1 MAERTRVIIA
11 DDEALIRMD
20 LREML
25 THLGY
30 LVVGEVADGRSA
42 INQSRELRPDIVIMD
57 IKMPDMDGIEA
68 AKVLTEEKVAP
79 VVLLSAYSQRE
90 LVDRAREAGV
100 TAYLVKPYREEDL
113 TPAIEVALAR
123 FREFQ
128 ELEKQVTDLQQALE
142 TRKLVDRAKGIL
154 MDKQGLTE
162 EKVAPVVLLSAYSQ
176 RELVDRAREAGVTA
190 YLVKPYREEDLTPAI
205 EVALARFREF
215 QELEKQVTDLQQ
227 ALETRKLVDRAKGI
241 LMDKQGLTEAEAF
254 RKIQKMSMDN
264 RKPMKDVAEAII
276 LAHQVGAG

>member
-1 MAERTRVIIA
+1 MERTRVIIA
-11 DDEALIRMD
+11 DDESLIRMD

-25 THLGY
+25 TNLGY

-42 INQSRELRPDIVIMD
+42 VNQARELRPDVVIMD

-68 AKVLTEEKVAP
+68 AKVLTEERIAP

-90 LVDRAREAGV
+90 LVQRAREAGV
-100 TAYLVKPYREEDL
+100 VAYLVKPYREEEL
-113 TPAIEVALAR
+113 SPAIEVALAR
-123 FREFQ
+123 FAEFKDLQ
-128 ELEKQVTDLQQALE
+128 KQVTDLQE
-142 TRKLVDRAKGIL
+142 
-154 MDKQGLTE
+154 
-162 EKVAPVVLLSAYSQ
+162 
-176 RELVDRAREAGVTA
+176 
-190 YLVKPYREEDLTPAI
+190 
-205 EVALARFREF
+205 
-215 QELEKQVTDLQQ
+215 

-276 LAHQVGAG
+276 LAHQVGQG

>member
-1 MAERTRVIIA
+1 MERTRVIIA

-25 THLGY
+25 TNLGY

-42 INQSRELRPDIVIMD
+42 VNQSRELRPDVVVMD

-68 AKVLTEEKVAP
+68 AKILTEERIAP
-79 VVLLSAYSQRE
+79 AVLLSAYSQRD
-90 LVDRAREAGV
+90 LVERARDAGV
-100 TAYLVKPYREEDL
+100 VAYLVKPYREEEL
-113 TPAIEVALAR
+113 APAIEVALAR

-128 ELEKQVTDLQQALE
+128 TVQKQVEDLQQALE

-154 MDKQGLTE
+154 MDKQGL
-162 EKVAPVVLLSAYSQ
+162 S
-176 RELVDRAREAGVTA
+176 
-190 YLVKPYREEDLTPAI
+190 
-205 EVALARFREF
+205 
-215 QELEKQVTDLQQ
+215 
-227 ALETRKLVDRAKGI
+227 
-241 LMDKQGLTEAEAF
+241 EAEAF

-276 LAHQVGAG
+276 LAHQVGQS

>member
-162 EKVAPVVLLSAYSQ
+162 
-176 RELVDRAREAGVTA
+176 
-190 YLVKPYREEDLTPAI
+190 
-205 EVALARFREF
+205 
-215 QELEKQVTDLQQ
+215 
-227 ALETRKLVDRAKGI
+227 
-241 LMDKQGLTEAEAF
+241 AEAF